1 MSSREYGSKV
11 TCPCGHEYRSNI
23 IGQSGCPY
31 VKPCSIGGAIEG
43 RMGGDSVKLDAGR
56 QN

>member
-31 VKPCSIGGAIEG
+31 IKPCEKVEPDG
-43 RMGGDSVKLDAGR
+43 KLDAGR